1 MADITDIKTIL
12 YTEKSLGLQ
21 ETGVI
26 VVQTSPKMTKNGLR
40 EVFQEYFG
48 FVPLKVNSLRMEGKT
63 KRFKEKYNNFDKLS
77 HNTHA
82 DADEVAKAFMLEGDY
97 AEGYIT
103 FVNSMPEE
111 WFKKNRRLDYED

>member
-40 EVFQEYFG
+40 KVFQEYFG
-48 FVPLKVNSLRMEGKT
+48 FVPEKVNSLRMEGKT
-63 KRFKEKYNNFDKLS
+63 KRFKGVIEKRLFQ
-77 HNTHA
+77 
-82 DADEVAKAFMLEGDY
+82 EVLCEA
-97 AEGYIT
+97 
-103 FVNSMPEE
+103 S
-111 WFKKNRRLDYED
+111 